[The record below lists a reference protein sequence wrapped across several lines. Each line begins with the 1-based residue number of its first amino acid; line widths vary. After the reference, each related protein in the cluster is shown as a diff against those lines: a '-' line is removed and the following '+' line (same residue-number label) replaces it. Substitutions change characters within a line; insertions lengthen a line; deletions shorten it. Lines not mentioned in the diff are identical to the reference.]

1 MDEKILELLYRSFDS
16 NLNPDEQKILEYALA
31 NSKELKS
38 RKEEMLKM
46 RNSLRSDNLQKFG
59 YLFADKVMQKII
71 NLEEKSKDELFFDSI
86 ISIFKPI
93 AIAATFLLVFLVSYN
108 IISENGN
115 LFNGNQQSID
125 ITLAE
130 AFDPFNELTTE

>member
-16 NLNPDEQKILEYALA
+16 YLNPNEQKILEYALA

-59 YLFADKVMQKII
+59 YLFADKVMQKI
-71 NLEEKSKDELFFDSI
+71 K
-86 ISIFKPI
+86 
-93 AIAATFLLVFLVSYN
+93 
-108 IISENGN
+108 
-115 LFNGNQQSID
+115 
-125 ITLAE
+125 
-130 AFDPFNELTTE
+130 

>member
-1 MDEKILELLYRSFDS
+1 MDEKTLELLYRSFDS
-16 NLNPDEQKILEYALA
+16 NLNPDEQKILEYALE

-38 RKEEMLKM
+38 HKEELLKM
-46 RNSLRSDNLQKFG
+46 RNSLKSDKPQGFG
-59 YLFADKVMQKII
+59 YLFADKIMQKIN

-86 ISIFKPI
+86 ISVFRPM

-108 IISENGN
+108 VIIENGN
-115 LFNGNQQSID
+115 LFNGSQQSMD